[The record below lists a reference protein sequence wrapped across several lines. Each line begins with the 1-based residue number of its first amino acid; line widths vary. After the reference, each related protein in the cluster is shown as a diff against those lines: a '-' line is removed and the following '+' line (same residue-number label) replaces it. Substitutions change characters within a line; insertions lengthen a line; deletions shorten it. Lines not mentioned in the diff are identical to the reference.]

1 MIVLQ
6 RYLRNQ
12 KKERVIIL
20 GATMI
25 SIFMG
30 MLLILTVV
38 FGMWLRSI
46 GTPINSALLMFIN

>member
-1 MIVLQ
+1 
-6 RYLRNQ
+6 
-12 KKERVIIL
+12 
-20 GATMI
+20 
-25 SIFMG
+25 MG